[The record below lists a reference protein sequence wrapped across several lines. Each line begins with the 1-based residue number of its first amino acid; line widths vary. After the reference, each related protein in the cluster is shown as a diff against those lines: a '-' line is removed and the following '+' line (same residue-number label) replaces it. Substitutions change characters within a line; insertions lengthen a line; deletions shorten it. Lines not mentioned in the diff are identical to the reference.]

1 MRLSPAQIES
11 MQEDM
16 TADML
21 SILME
26 DRNMTMQEAMLLF
39 YNSDTYAR
47 LQDAESGLYYQS
59 PGYVLDCL
67 DNELTTGKCF

>member
-1 MRLSPAQIES
+1 MRLTPAQIES

-21 SILME
+21 SILIE
-26 DRNMTMQEAMLLF
+26 DRNMSMQEAMLLF

-59 PGYVLDCL
+59 SGYVLDCL